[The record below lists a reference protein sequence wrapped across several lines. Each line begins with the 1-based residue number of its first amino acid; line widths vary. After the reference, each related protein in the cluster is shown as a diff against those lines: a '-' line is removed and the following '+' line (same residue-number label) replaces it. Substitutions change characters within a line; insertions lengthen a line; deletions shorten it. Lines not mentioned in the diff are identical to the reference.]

1 MITDKITEFK
11 EKVEDTLL
19 SESAYTNIGKTERIL
34 SIASGTYI
42 FLKGARNVFSN
53 PLIAAGELVLGFG
66 LLRRGVSGFSAT
78 SERLEREEIG
88 TEIITVNKL
97 K

>member
-11 EKVEDTLL
+11 DKIENTLL
-19 SESAYTNIGKTERIL
+19 KESAITNIGKTERIL

-42 FLKGARNVFSN
+42 FLKGARNIFSN
-53 PLIAAGELVLGFG
+53 PLLATGELVVGFG
-66 LLRRGVSGFSAT
+66 LLRRGVSGYSAT
-78 SERLEREEIG
+78 SEKLEREETIVE
-88 TEIITVNKL
+88 TITVNKI

>member
-1 MITDKITEFK
+1 MNTDKINQITDKI
-11 EKVEDTLL
+11 EDALL

-42 FLKGARNVFSN
+42 FLKGARNVWSN

-66 LLRRGVSGFSAT
+66 LLRRGISGFSAT
-78 SERLEREEIG
+78 SERIEREEMGAEAI
-88 TEIITVNKL
+88 VL
-97 K
+97 R